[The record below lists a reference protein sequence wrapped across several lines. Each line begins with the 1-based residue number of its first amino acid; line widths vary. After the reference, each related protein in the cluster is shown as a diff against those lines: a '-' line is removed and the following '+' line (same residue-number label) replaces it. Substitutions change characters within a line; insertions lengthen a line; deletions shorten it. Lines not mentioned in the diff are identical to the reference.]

1 MIADF
6 SVIIFLIITD
16 INITYLEL
24 MGSKED
30 GFIPKSRFNAVF
42 KNMLTDVDVYSA
54 QRIIQQ
60 QNVLHINDGLRLDK
74 NTIAYNNKK
83 RSNSAHGS

>member
-1 MIADF
+1 
-6 SVIIFLIITD
+6 
-16 INITYLEL
+16 

-60 QNVLHINDGLRLDK
+60 QNVLHINDSLRLDK
-74 NTIAYNNKK
+74 NIIAYNNKK
-83 RSNSAHGS
+83 RSNSTYGS